1 MKPRFTLTPVSLAI
15 ALALL
20 TNITHAEEMGT
31 LVIEDDTE
39 QSSTT
44 NNFNYVSNV
53 AQTATKTDEQITK
66 IPRAVSVVTRE
77 QMDDRAPISISD
89 ALQYTPSIQTNFYG
103 EDNKQD
109 WFVIRGFKQANNGL
123 YQDGTR
129 LYSSGF
135 YSWQIDP
142 FMLERIEVLR
152 GPASTLN
159 GQTPP
164 GGVVNVISKRAQ
176 LEEDFG
182 SVTGTVGS
190 YDRKEINLDVNKAIN
205 DKLAFRMVALAR
217 ENGTK
222 VDSVEANRTLL
233 APSLAWKISDDTKL
247 TVLASYQKDDSD
259 PYLQFLPMEG
269 TLTSNPNG
277 KIGYNTALGNADW
290 ETFQREQTSVGYELE
305 HAFNDNFSFQQSAR
319 FSHMDI
325 YLRQMYFGQYSA
337 DVNQVGPLLD
347 PTGAR
352 SNIVRAVSTADG
364 ASDALN
370 IDNRFIYKFN
380 TGAAKHTLLAGV
392 DYQSIDINN
401 KDYASDPIAADGNNP
416 LAVPG
421 VGTVAGNPNFNIY
434 IPSYSNN
441 IVLLNPTTLATMT
454 DADLQTTKTKNR
466 QLGFYLQDKANIT
479 DKFTVIAGAR
489 YDDTSNETNN
499 TSTNTKTDIDL
510 HQWTGNLGAS
520 YQLDNGLVPYAN
532 YAQSFNPILALDA
545 DNNPA
550 KPEKADSY
558 EIGVKFKPQS
568 FDGQFG
574 IAAYQ
579 VTKEN
584 LSSGSSGTANFRQL
598 GEVRNRGIEF
608 EAIAN
613 LNRAVTLVGTLSY
626 VDSEVIEDTNSANVG
641 KTPAQIASKLAS
653 VWANYNVIDGILDG
667 LKLGAG
673 VRYIG
678 ETYADNTETNKVP
691 SYALID
697 AMASYRVDNY
707 KFRLVAKNLL
717 DKEYIATCSGFCYYG
732 DSRNIMA
739 SVTYDW

>member
-1 MKPRFTLTPVSLAI
+1 MKQRFTLTPLSFAI
-15 ALALL
+15 ALALS
-20 TNITHAEEMGT
+20 TNIAHAEEMQT
-31 LVIEDDTE
+31 LVVEGDTE
-39 QSSTT
+39 QSSTS
-44 NNFNYVSNV
+44 NNFNYVSKV

-190 YDRKEINLDVNKAIN
+190 YDRKEINLDVNKVIN
-205 DKLAFRMVALAR
+205 DKLAFRMVAVTR

-277 KIGYNTALGNADW
+277 KIGYDTALGNADW
-290 ETFQREQTSVGYELE
+290 ENFQREQTSVGYELE
-305 HAFNDNFSFQQSAR
+305 HAFNDSLSFQQSAR

-325 YLRQMYFGQYSA
+325 NLRQMYFGQYSA
-337 DVNQVGPLLD
+337 DVPTYGSLLD
-347 PTGAR
+347 SASSR
-352 SNIVRAVSTADG
+352 RDIVRSASTADG
-364 ASDALN
+364 DSDAFN
-370 IDNRFIYKFN
+370 IDNRFIYKFDAGS
-380 TGAAKHTLLAGV
+380 TKHTLLTGV

-401 KDYASDPIAADGNNP
+401 KDYASDPVVADGNKIVSGLNIP
-416 LAVPG
+416 DPR
-421 VGTVAGNPNFNIY
+421 FNIY
-434 IPSYSNN
+434 NPSYSNN
-441 IVLLNPTTLATMT
+441 IVLLDKNNNFATLT

-479 DKFTVIAGAR
+479 DKFTIIAGAR

-499 TSTNTKTDIDL
+499 TSANTKTDIDL

-558 EIGVKFKPQS
+558 EVGIKFKPQS

-574 IAAYQ
+574 VAAYQ

-584 LSSGSSGTANFRQL
+584 LSSGGSGTTNFRQL

-608 EAIAN
+608 EAVAN
-613 LNRAVTLVGTLSY
+613 LNRAVTVVGTLSY
-626 VDSEVIEDTNSANVG
+626 VDSEVTEDINSTNVG

-653 VWANYNVIDGILDG
+653 VWGNYRFIDGILDG
-667 LKLGAG
+667 LKVGAG

-691 SYALID
+691 SYALVD
-697 AMASYRVDNY
+697 AMVSYRVDNY
-707 KFRLVAKNLL
+707 KFQLVAKNLF